1 MKYSAL
7 LILSITLSLSLFS
20 QNTIIGKWKPVFIE
34 IDSVMKIDLKTN
46 KAEYAAATEKMFSQK
61 DKAMSKQMMEMMK
74 MMLVGKMKTLIE
86 EFASNNI
93 HTVTDSKTGK
103 KIVTAYKFD
112 VKSKTLIIED
122 DKSKMKQHFKVE
134 FTKTGFITNGEMPGL
149 SGNNKSKMKIVY
161 EKS

>member
-7 LILSITLSLSLFS
+7 LILSITLSLSVFS

-46 KAEYAAATEKMFSQK
+46 KAEYAAAAEKMLSQK

-74 MMLVGKMKTLIE
+74 MMLVNKMKTLIE
-86 EFASNNI
+86 EFAVNNVHI
-93 HTVTDSKTGK
+93 VTDGKTGK
-103 KIVTAYKFD
+103 KITTSYKFD
-112 VKSKTLIIED
+112 AKSRTLIIED

-134 FTKTGFITNGEMPGL
+134 FTKTGFITNGEMPGF
-149 SGNNKSKMKIVY
+149 SGSNKSKMKIVY